1 MATKKKTEAAEEA
14 KKAAQAAQND
24 AQSVET
30 TEGGQEYP
38 TEEAPRKTANTEPTE
53 GQTDATA
60 ETAPKD
66 PAAEPTE
73 PEGEAL
79 SLDSIDD
86 LVLPSDVDP
95 GEEQQSQR
103 WRITDDGCADWAL
116 KKIKAEKDEFDR
128 LTELAQAEIARI
140 QDKLA
145 RAQRRYEQN
154 TAYLT
159 SMLAMYFNTVPH
171 KVTKSGQE
179 SYQLLNGKLV
189 LKPAGVKA
197 EPDDTALVAW
207 LHQNGMEDMIKVEE
221 KAKWGD
227 LKKKLRFVGTVATIE
242 DTGELVEGIKVIET
256 PPQFS
261 VKF

>member
-1 MATKKKTEAAEEA
+1 MATKKKAALAEEVQ
-14 KKAAQAAQND
+14 KAQETTKND
-24 AQSVET
+24 AQGVNEAIPDQKTTPEEKAPET
-30 TEGGQEYP
+30 E
-38 TEEAPRKTANTEPTE
+38 NTSPETQPE
-53 GQTDATA
+53 A
-60 ETAPKD
+60 ETVPLTLD
-66 PAAEPTE
+66 ELEELILPGDAET
-73 PEGEAL
+73 
-79 SLDSIDD
+79 
-86 LVLPSDVDP
+86 
-95 GEEQQSQR
+95 EEQQPAKR
-103 WRITDDGCADWAL
+103 WSITDDGCADWAL
-116 KKIKAEKDEFDR
+116 KKIKAEKDELDR

-207 LHQNGMEDMIKVEE
+207 LRQNGMEDMIKVEE

>member
-1 MATKKKTEAAEEA
+1 MATKKKAALAEEVQ
-14 KKAAQAAQND
+14 KAQETTKND
-24 AQSVET
+24 AQGVNEAIPDQKPTPEEKAPET
-30 TEGGQEYP
+30 ENTSQETQP
-38 TEEAPRKTANTEPTE
+38 EAEAPEAIVQGAADPEPEAVPLTLDE
-53 GQTDATA
+53 LEELILPGDA
-60 ETAPKD
+60 ET
-66 PAAEPTE
+66 
-73 PEGEAL
+73 
-79 SLDSIDD
+79 
-86 LVLPSDVDP
+86 
-95 GEEQQSQR
+95 EEQQPAKR
-103 WRITDDGCADWAL
+103 WSITDDGCADWAL
-116 KKIKAEKDEFDR
+116 KKIKAEKDELDR

-207 LHQNGMEDMIKVEE
+207 LRQNAMEDMIKVEE

-227 LKKKLRFVGTVATIE
+227 PKKKLRFVGTVATIE

>member
-1 MATKKKTEAAEEA
+1 MATKKKAALAEEVQ
-14 KKAAQAAQND
+14 KAQETTKND
-24 AQSVET
+24 AQGVNEAIPDQKPTPEEKAPET
-30 TEGGQEYP
+30 E
-38 TEEAPRKTANTEPTE
+38 NTSPETQPE
-53 GQTDATA
+53 A
-60 ETAPKD
+60 ETVPLTLD
-66 PAAEPTE
+66 ELEELILPGDAET
-73 PEGEAL
+73 
-79 SLDSIDD
+79 
-86 LVLPSDVDP
+86 
-95 GEEQQSQR
+95 EEQQPAKR
-103 WRITDDGCADWAL
+103 WSITDDGCADWAL
-116 KKIKAEKDEFDR
+116 KKIKAEKDELDR

-207 LHQNGMEDMIKVEE
+207 LRQNGMEDMIKVEE

>member
-1 MATKKKTEAAEEA
+1 MATKKKAALAEEVQ
-14 KKAAQAAQND
+14 KAQETTKND
-24 AQSVET
+24 AQGVNEAIPDQKPTPEEKAPET
-30 TEGGQEYP
+30 E
-38 TEEAPRKTANTEPTE
+38 NTSPETQPE
-53 GQTDATA
+53 A
-60 ETAPKD
+60 ETVPLTLD
-66 PAAEPTE
+66 ELEELILPGDAE
-73 PEGEAL
+73 A
-79 SLDSIDD
+79 
-86 LVLPSDVDP
+86 
-95 GEEQQSQR
+95 EEQQPAKR
-103 WRITDDGCADWAL
+103 WSITDDGCADWAL
-116 KKIKAEKDEFDR
+116 KKIKAEKDELDR

-197 EPDDTALVAW
+197 EPDDTALVSW
-207 LHQNGMEDMIKVEE
+207 LRQNGMEDMIKVEE